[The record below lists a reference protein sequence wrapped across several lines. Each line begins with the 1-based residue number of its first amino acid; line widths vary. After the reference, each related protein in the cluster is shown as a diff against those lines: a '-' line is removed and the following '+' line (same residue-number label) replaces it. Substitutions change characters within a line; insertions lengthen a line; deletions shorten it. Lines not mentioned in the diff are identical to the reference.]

1 MTTEVA
7 ARTGVV
13 VVSRHGEVGDVELR
27 RLAPG
32 DFFGE
37 SSLFTGSG
45 EARTVR
51 ALTFTVI
58 YEVGAALA
66 ALMKERPSIAD
77 EISVTLSRR
86 ATGAF
91 PEPWTSAISPPH
103 PRSPCWFRAFAR
115 LIRLAKTL
123 GVSIGPLI
131 SMGSADR
138 HPRLLISIW

>member
-86 ATGAF
+86 AKAGISGTMDERNIAA
-91 PEPWTSAISPPH
+91 TSSISLLVSRIRQLFDVPH
-103 PRSPCWFRAFAR
+103 
-115 LIRLAKTL
+115 
-123 GVSIGPLI
+123 G
-131 SMGSADR
+131 
-138 HPRLLISIW
+138 